1 MTQSSA
7 DDDWTYAHIGAQGL
21 RTDIA
26 THGHEL
32 IADEP
37 QDVGGTDA
45 GPDPYGYLTAALGAC
60 TSMTL
65 RLYADRKQWPL
76 QDVVTRVRHSK
87 IHAKDCAECESK
99 EGRVDLLER
108 EIELSG
114 PLDEAQ
120 TKRLLEI
127 ADMCPVHRTLTG
139 EITVRTRLKET

>member
-1 MTQSSA
+1 MAEQSA
-7 DDDWTYAHIGAQGL
+7 DDNWTYARIGTQGL
-21 RTDIA
+21 RTDIT

-32 IADEP
+32 VADEP
-37 QDVGGTDA
+37 RDVGGTDA
-45 GPDPYGYLTAALGAC
+45 GPDPYGYLAAALSTC

-76 QDVVTRVRHSK
+76 EGVTTRVRHSK
-87 IHAKDCAECESK
+87 IHAEDCAECEAR

-114 PLDEAQ
+114 PLDDAQ

-139 EITVRTRLKET
+139 EITVRTRLKDR